1 MKTERNSKGL
11 KKVLFSQIDDL
22 VNGKITPQQ
31 AKAVASLSSQVVS
44 VAKLEM
50 EAARF
55 ISDQRAENK
64 TKQLKAVEL

>member
-11 KKVLFSQIDDL
+11 KNVLFSQIDDL
-22 VNGKITPQQ
+22 VSGKITPQQ

-55 ISDQRAENK
+55 ISDQRVENK